1 MNFLTKLLIAVALP
15 TLMALGSPAA
25 NAQTTDGYHSYQ
37 VFPVVVDTSSFAQ
50 RFVFKNP
57 SQFDITIRPR
67 YFPESTTS
75 QATPLTCPDFVITAF
90 RSVTKTSLR
99 EICPALAAGSQFG
112 FLHTSIAGGGFQL
125 FAGFSRVSNPQGQ
138 GFSVETFSAATFTS
152 AEVVVNGI
160 RRLAATP
167 SAPAFQTNCFVGMVN
182 LLDSEDFLGTV
193 NFKIFSSAGA
203 KIGEGNINTGTGKIS
218 RFLDIFS
225 TGLAPA
231 GDYNDAQ
238 VRFTYTGP
246 NDPGVI
252 AFCTVQDNTSFGA
265 DFRIAKQ
272 ELSDGVQA
280 FPGKTLGAQ
289 DITASRVV
297 LVSEDSLGRPF
308 EIDAGASANTH
319 VLYIR
324 NPDSGFCT
332 IIDPNTGVQALPSYG
347 LEIRA
352 IEGDTEDTTAGGNN
366 STTVPDA
373 GAGQGNYFGDKGDG
387 DEGANN
393 RAVLEVESNEQNTGV
408 VRPYKLFCRSGSGM
422 NILDIIRYKEP
433 VDRF

>member
-1 MNFLTKLLIAVALP
+1 MNVMSRLLTALVLPALVAV
-15 TLMALGSPAA
+15 GSPAVR
-25 NAQTTDGYHSYQ
+25 AQTTDGYHAYQ
-37 VFPVVVDTSSFAQ
+37 IFPVVVDTAAFAQ

-57 SQFDITIRPR
+57 GNVEITIRPR

-75 QATPLTCPDFVITAF
+75 QATPITCPDFVIPF
-90 RSVTKTSLR
+90 GRSVTKASLR
-99 EICPALAAGSQFG
+99 EICPTLAAGSQFG
-112 FLHTSIAGGGFQL
+112 FLHTSIAGGGFHL

-138 GFSVETFSAATFTS
+138 GFTVETFSAASFTS
-152 AEVVVNGI
+152 ADVVVNGI
-160 RRLAATP
+160 RRLAATQ
-167 SAPAFQTNCFVGMVN
+167 STPAFQTNCFVGMVN
-182 LLDSEDFLGTV
+182 LLDAGDFLGTV
-193 NFKIFSSAGA
+193 NFKIFNSVGA
-203 KIGEGNINTGTGKIS
+203 KIGEGNVNTGTGKIT

-225 TGLAPA
+225 AGLVPP

-246 NDPGVI
+246 NEPGVI

-272 ELSDGVQA
+272 EISDGGQA
-280 FPGKTLGAQ
+280 YPGKTLGAQ

-297 LVSEDSLGRPF
+297 LVNTDSLGRPF

-324 NPDSGFCT
+324 NPDSGFCM

-352 IEGDTEDTTAGGNN
+352 IEGETEDTTAGGNN
-366 STTVPDA
+366 STIVPDA
-373 GAGQGNYFGDKGDG
+373 GAGQGTYFGDKGDG
-387 DEGANN
+387 GEGANN

-408 VRPYKLFCRSGSGM
+408 VRPYKLLCRSGSGM
-422 NILDIIRYKEP
+422 NVLDIIRYKEP

>member
-1 MNFLTKLLIAVALP
+1 MTKLLIAFVLVAL
-15 TLMALGSPAA
+15 ALVGSPAA
-25 NAQTTDGYHSYQ
+25 RAQTTDGYHSYQ
-37 VFPVVVDTSSFAQ
+37 VFPVVVDTAAFAQ

-57 SQFDITIRPR
+57 SNADITIRAR
-67 YFPESTTS
+67 YFPESSTS
-75 QATPLTCPDFVITAF
+75 QATPLTCPDFVVPFF
-90 RSVTKTSLR
+90 RSVAKASLR
-99 EICPALAAGSQFG
+99 EICPDLAAGSQFG

-138 GFSVETFSAATFTS
+138 GFTVETFSAATFTS
-152 AEVVVNGI
+152 SDTVVNGV

-182 LLDSEDFLGTV
+182 LLESDDFLGTV
-193 NFKIFSSAGA
+193 NFKIFNSAGA
-203 KIGEGNINTGTGKIS
+203 KIGEGNVNTGTGKIT
-218 RFLDIFS
+218 RLLDIFAA
-225 TGLAPA
+225 GMAPA

-246 NDPGVI
+246 NEPGVI

-272 ELSDGVQA
+272 EVGDGGPAYPSRV
-280 FPGKTLGAQ
+280 LGPQ
-289 DITASRVV
+289 DVTANRVV
-297 LVSEDSLGRPF
+297 LISTDSLGRPF

-319 VLYIR
+319 LLYIR
-324 NPDSGFCT
+324 NPDSGFCM

-366 STTVPDA
+366 STVVPDA
-373 GAGQGNYFGDKGDG
+373 SAGQGNYFGDKADGDG
-387 DEGANN
+387 NN
-393 RAVLEVESNEQNTGV
+393 SRAVLEVESNEQNTGV
-408 VRPYKLFCRSGSGM
+408 VRPYKLLCRSGSGM
-422 NILDIIRYKEP
+422 NLLDIIRYKDP